1 MKIKACRTLAR
12 TYGCMTAVGVYHRS
26 SDYLLNSQY
35 IFEDWLF
42 RVYTAVSMVRSET
55 GLSRGKHEAATEE
68 KNTPHWTM
76 QDRNPSNAM
85 VVPIPLYV
93 VCHKAVFIYYLPNKG
108 FTGITFCMVRI

>member
-1 MKIKACRTLAR
+1 MP
-12 TYGCMTAVGVYHRS
+12 AVGVYHRS
-26 SDYLLNSQY
+26 TDYLLNSQY

-68 KNTPHWTM
+68 KN
-76 QDRNPSNAM
+76 
-85 VVPIPLYV
+85 VPLYV
-93 VCHKAVFIYYLPNKG
+93 VCHKAVFIFSLPAKG